1 MTPKQKAALAQL
13 RTLNTQQR
21 ENLKAAFACI
31 ATDSLMPV
39 ELDNPAGAC
48 ALSLLDAFSLAEARS
63 LADSEPV
70 LGD

>member
-13 RTLNTQQR
+13 RVLNTQQR
-21 ENLKAAFACI
+21 EDLKAALSCV
-31 ATDSLMPV
+31 ATDSLMPD

-48 ALSLLDAFSLAEARS
+48 ALSLLDAFSLVEARS
-63 LADSEPV
+63 LADIEPV